1 MTLVNMIPK
10 IGLSDEGVCQ
20 RLARLFSPVDTLSH
34 VLLWSESDCWKA
46 GDECELSLVE
56 LPRLGARF
64 FARTSA
70 IAGDADG
77 EAPASSTTELF
88 SLDHDDMRIPN
99 THPLSGDD
107 RDQFTLNLPNSL
119 ALMGVYG
126 SKSIFLPNFGLRQ
139 LRIRSCPLSTTIIA
153 DRSKSG
159 WWEHV
164 SCRFYVLPVHNSGAF
179 VSTNTLE
186 AALYLVLLRLVH
198 RSYESAARLLQACH
212 SDTTFTR
219 EQRWIMSLFSQTEK
233 DSHPNAHACR
243 LQLAAL
249 CQECGEAVPWSE
261 KVSIGEDFEKYL
273 QKLTHVSSFCKL
285 SQTQEKRL
293 LAELK
298 KMTKNIKHDPSMVA
312 LRQTYW
318 KAVNR
323 RVKRNADPDPDK
335 RMLPVV
341 MSMAAAESVQKRPG
355 SMLKDLERN
364 AGTVVERVA
373 RTGIRNVYV
382 CVCMRVCVLLAGL
395 RT

>member
-10 IGLSDEGVCQ
+10 IGLSDDGVCL
-20 RLARLFSPVDTLSH
+20 RIARLFSPVDTLSH

-70 IAGDADG
+70 LAGDADG
-77 EAPASSTTELF
+77 DATVASTTELF

-99 THPLSGDD
+99 SHPLSGDD
-107 RDQFTLNLPNSL
+107 RDEFTLNLPNSL

-126 SKSIFLPNFGLRQ
+126 SKSLFLPNYGLRQ
-139 LRIRSCPLSTTIIA
+139 LRILSCPLSTTIVA
-153 DRSKSG
+153 DRTKSG

-179 VSTNTLE
+179 VSSNTLE

-198 RSYESAARLLQACH
+198 RSYESAARLLQACQ

-243 LQLAAL
+243 LKLAAL
-249 CQECGEAVPWSE
+249 CQECGEAVPWSD

-298 KMTKNIKHDPSMVA
+298 KMGKQDQQDVSMVT

-323 RVKRNADPDPDK
+323 RAKRNADPDPDK
-335 RMLPVV
+335 QLLPVV
-341 MSMAAAESVQKRPG
+341 MPMGAADSVQKRPG
-355 SMLKDLERN
+355 SMIKQFEENTTAL
-364 AGTVVERVA
+364 VERITK
-373 RTGIRNVYV
+373 TGIRHVYV
-382 CVCMRVCVLLAGL
+382 YMYICACGHVS
-395 RT
+395 